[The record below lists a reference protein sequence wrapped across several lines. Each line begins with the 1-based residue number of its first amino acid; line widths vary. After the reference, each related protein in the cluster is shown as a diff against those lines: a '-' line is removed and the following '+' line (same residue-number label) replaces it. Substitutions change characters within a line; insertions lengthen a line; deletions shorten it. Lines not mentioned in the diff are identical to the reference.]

1 MKPFPSSLPPQTV
14 LDCILDDNWRDNGI
28 LHVLDVISWKGQ
40 DLADCE
46 TPFRSVSN
54 LMCPSPAD
62 GFVLYSQVLVARH
75 PPVRA
80 HLLPAALEH
89 LRLGQHGS
97 Y

>member
-46 TPFRSVSN
+46 TPFRSVSHN
-54 LMCPSPAD
+54 ARRPFAD
-62 GFVLYSQVLVARH
+62 GLMPYLQVLVARH
-75 PPVRA
+75 SS
-80 HLLPAALEH
+80 L
-89 LRLGQHGS
+89 
-97 Y
+97 

>member
-40 DLADCE
+40 GLADCE

-54 LMCPSPAD
+54 LMCQSPAD
-62 GFVLYSQVLVARH
+62 GLVPYPQVLVARH
-75 PPVRA
+75 SS
-80 HLLPAALEH
+80 L
-89 LRLGQHGS
+89 
-97 Y
+97 